1 MKKVGGNA
9 INFEDTLFIIHTRIQ
24 MLHEVLTLDI
34 SSDLFL
40 DKTIDDM
47 GFIDK
52 TLDILIKA
60 LTDDTYI
67 LERDEQLDNISEM
80 EWQFSQV
87 LTRFLSVSGNISAN
101 RFPSFR
107 ERILVLRT
115 QSTARRKT
123 ADDSRTK
130 PDRAALEPL
139 VSSEE
144 MNELLKVL

>member
-1 MKKVGGNA
+1 
-9 INFEDTLFIIHTRIQ
+9 

-47 GFIDK
+47 SFIDK
-52 TLDILIKA
+52 TLDVLIKA
-60 LTDDTYI
+60 LTEDTYI
-67 LERDEQLDNISEM
+67 PERDEQLDNVSET

-101 RFPSFR
+101 HFPAFR
-107 ERILVLRT
+107 EKIFALRN
-115 QSTARRKT
+115 QSAARRKI

-130 PDRAALEPL
+130 PDRAGMEPL
-139 VSSEE
+139 VSSDE
-144 MNELLKVL
+144 MSELLKDL

>member
-1 MKKVGGNA
+1 MKKNGGNA
-9 INFEDTLFIIHTRIQ
+9 INFEDTLFIIHTRVQ

-47 GFIDK
+47 SFIGK

-60 LTDDTYI
+60 LTEDTYI
-67 LERDEQLDNISEM
+67 LERDEQLDNVSET

-87 LTRFLSVSGNISAN
+87 LTRFLTVSGNISAN
-101 RFPSFR
+101 RFPAFR
-107 ERILVLRT
+107 EKILALRI
-115 QSTARRKT
+115 QSAARRKI

-130 PDRAALEPL
+130 PVRAGMEPL
-139 VSSEE
+139 VSSDE
-144 MNELLKVL
+144 MSELLKDL